1 MRTRACVH
9 AWLTSWLAGWLAV
22 RAVKASAE
30 RVHRCV
36 RPLVMFRYAVTAT
49 VAAAVP
55 ATTNTATAA
64 MLSDGPIRPLFPLIR
79 EQIWSLLTSDLPLS
93 EGLHL

>member
-1 MRTRACVH
+1 MVDE
-9 AWLTSWLAGWLAV
+9 LAGWLAV
-22 RAVKASAE
+22 RAVKVSAE